1 MSPRLGEFARID
13 RFLKPL
19 ARDTEGALGLV
30 DDAGLI
36 APPPGRQLVVTTD
49 AMVEGVHYLPGEEP
63 ARLGRKL
70 LRVNLSDLAAMG
82 AAPLAYTLT
91 TVLPADLA
99 DDWLERLAAG
109 LAEDQ
114 ARYGIGL
121 LGGDSVS
128 TPGPVVLSVTAMGT
142 VAAGRALTRAGARPG
157 DRVYA
162 SGTLG
167 DGHLGLYAAR
177 GDLSERDADAA
188 TIAALAGRYH
198 LPEPRLA
205 VGRGLAGLATAAI
218 DLSDGLPGD
227 LGHICAA
234 SGTGAQ
240 VEAARVPLSPA
251 ARTVVAARADL
262 LRTALAGGDDYELLF
277 TAPPHASDAVAALA
291 AGTGVPLTD
300 IGEIVAGSGVAIV
313 DAGGDPIPG
322 LSGWSHF

>member
-1 MSPRLGEFARID
+1 MSHRLGEFARID

-36 APPPGRQLVVTTD
+36 APPPDRQLVVTTD
-49 AMVEGVHYLPGEEP
+49 AMVEGVHYLPGGDP

-82 AAPLAYTLT
+82 AEPLAYTLT
-91 TVLPADLA
+91 TVLPADLE

-109 LAEDQ
+109 LGEDQ
-114 ARYGIGL
+114 KRFGIGL

-142 VAAGRALTRAGARPG
+142 VAPGRALTRAGARPG

-177 GDLSERDADAA
+177 GELSGSDVDAA
-188 TIAALAGRYH
+188 TAAALAGRYH
-198 LPEPRLA
+198 LPEPRLT
-205 VGRGLAGLATAAI
+205 VGRGLAGLATALI
-218 DLSDGLPGD
+218 DVSDGLPGD

-234 SGTGAQ
+234 SGVGAR

-251 ARTVVAARADL
+251 ARTVVAARPDL
-262 LRTALAGGDDYELLF
+262 MRIALAGGDDYELLF
-277 TAPPHASDAVAALA
+277 AAPPGAADAVAALA
-291 AGTGVPLTD
+291 ADTGVPLTP
-300 IGEIVAGSGVAIV
+300 IGEIVAGTGVAIV
-313 DAGGDPIPG
+313 DADGRPIPG